1 MKRNVQFEASRKNT
15 NFKNSFALPLPPPSF
30 LRPLPPS
37 SFFVIHSVIR
47 FSLFAAVF
55 VKKSCPFNTRRVT
68 SAKKEE

>member
-15 NFKNSFALPLPPPSF
+15 NFKNSFALLPLPPSF
-30 LRPLPPS
+30 LRPPS
-37 SFFVIHSVIR
+37 PSFFVIHSVIR

-68 SAKKEE
+68 SAKEEE

>member
-15 NFKNSFALPLPPPSF
+15 NFKNSFALPLPPLLLFLSF
-30 LRPLPPS
+30 IAS
-37 SFFVIHSVIR
+37 R

-68 SAKKEE
+68 SAKEEE